1 VLSIACR
8 RTSGKPLVASVRAGA
23 VFTER
28 WASARIGSG
37 LIARLGTARNCM
49 HVQVADSKLHLHPH
63 FPFTLGF
70 MPELYGL
77 DLVVPLERISSATI
91 LGGNH
96 AKAVEVA
103 FRTPGGEQETAQL
116 LLRNPES
123 FVRAALSRP

>member
-1 VLSIACR
+1 
-8 RTSGKPLVASVRAGA
+8 
-23 VFTER
+23 
-28 WASARIGSG
+28 
-37 LIARLGTARNCM
+37 M

-103 FRTPGGEQETAQL
+103 FHTPGGEQETAQL
-116 LLRNPES
+116 LLRNAES